1 MKTITITM
9 CFLLTIGLAG
19 CGKDGE
25 PEIIPV
31 EEGNDN
37 SSNGWMSEMD
47 EETTSLFQEIMGEWK
62 LVEAIPE
69 SHTLSG
75 IDYFCFYPDGT
86 CTYHSAPESKTYQ
99 GKFDIIKGDNWN
111 VPTTDYRSLPTNF
124 RLRIFGGDELCQVF
138 PFVIEGKKMHINI
151 LGFTYIHTALMFE
164 RVNDEPLSN
173 EGNDYKPIELTRAEQ
188 ELVTA
193 NNDFA
198 FNLFRKAGPRPT
210 NAADICFVEPNK
222 STILSPIS
230 ITYAL
235 GMLNNGA
242 AGETQAQI
250 NKVLGFGE
258 TGADGINAFC
268 QKMLTEAPKL
278 DKLTKVMIANTI
290 YINKGYQLKP
300 DFVTKAKSYY
310 DAEPETRD
318 FADGKTMDVINQ
330 WGSDHTEKMIEK
342 VLNEDEF
349 NPLAVS
355 YLLNAIYFK
364 GAWAEKFDKA
374 NTKDEAFRKE
384 DNQEVQV
391 PMMHQEHEFNYTE
404 DEDCQALCLPY
415 GNNAYRMTILL
426 PKEGR
431 TVYSLAQK
439 LSAKTWQRYQWM
451 GSTAIVDVKLP
462 RFESKTGVDLK
473 PVMSA
478 LGMPNAFDYRLAEFP
493 NFCNVP
499 IFIDLMKQVAR
510 IKLSEEGTEAAAVTM
525 IGLFESI
532 NSTPKEPKHVNFHA
546 TSPFIYVIS
555 EQSTGAIFFIGQ
567 YMGD

>member
-1 MKTITITM
+1 MKKNLILWMGVVLMMTVGTSSCSKSDSEDI
-9 CFLLTIGLAG
+9 
-19 CGKDGE
+19 
-25 PEIIPV
+25 V
-31 EEGNDN
+31 NEEVTDN
-37 SSNGWMSEMD
+37 
-47 EETTSLFQEIMGEWK
+47 
-62 LVEAIPE
+62 
-69 SHTLSG
+69 
-75 IDYFCFYPDGT
+75 
-86 CTYHSAPESKTYQ
+86 
-99 GKFDIIKGDNWN
+99 
-111 VPTTDYRSLPTNF
+111 
-124 RLRIFGGDELCQVF
+124 
-138 PFVIEGKKMHINI
+138 
-151 LGFTYIHTALMFE
+151 
-164 RVNDEPLSN
+164 EPLSN
-173 EGNDYKPIELTRAEQ
+173 ENNEFKPIDLTRAEQ

-198 FNLFRKAGPRPT
+198 FNLFRKAGPRMT
-210 NAADICFVEPNK
+210 NGAAGPCFTEPNK

-268 QKMLTEAPKL
+268 KKMLTEAPKL

-290 YINKGYQLKP
+290 YMNQGYQLKP
-300 DFVTKAKSYY
+300 DFVTKARDYY
-310 DAEPETRD
+310 DAEPETRN

-330 WGSDHTEKMIEK
+330 WASDHTEKMIEK
-342 VLNEDEF
+342 VLDNDEYD
-349 NPLAVS
+349 PTAVS

-374 NTKDEAFRKE
+374 NTKDEAFTNE
-384 DNQEVQV
+384 NNQEVQV

-439 LSAKTWQRYQWM
+439 LTTQTWQRYQWM
-451 GSTAIVDVKLP
+451 GTAIVDVKLP
-462 RFESKTGVDLK
+462 RFESKTDVDLI
-473 PVMSA
+473 PIMSA
-478 LGMPNAFDYRLAEFP
+478 LGMPNAFDDRLAEFP
-493 NFCNVP
+493 YFCNASTY
-499 IFIDLMKQVAR
+499 IGLMKQVAC
-510 IKLSEEGTEAAAVTM
+510 IKLNEEGTEAAAVTV
-525 IGLFESI
+525 IGMKE
-532 NSTPKEPKHVNFHA
+532 NAMPQEPKHVNFHA
-546 TSPFIYVIS
+546 TRPFIYIIS

>member
-1 MKTITITM
+1 MKKNHILWM
-9 CFLLTIGLAG
+9 FAMLMMTIGMSS
-19 CGKDGE
+19 CGKSDSGDIT
-25 PEIIPV
+25 PEDPV
-31 EEGNDN
+31 
-37 SSNGWMSEMD
+37 D
-47 EETTSLFQEIMGEWK
+47 EEIT
-62 LVEAIPE
+62 
-69 SHTLSG
+69 
-75 IDYFCFYPDGT
+75 
-86 CTYHSAPESKTYQ
+86 
-99 GKFDIIKGDNWN
+99 DN
-111 VPTTDYRSLPTNF
+111 
-124 RLRIFGGDELCQVF
+124 
-138 PFVIEGKKMHINI
+138 
-151 LGFTYIHTALMFE
+151 
-164 RVNDEPLSN
+164 EPLSN
-173 EGNDYKPIELTRAEQ
+173 ENNECRPIDLTRAEQ
-188 ELVTA
+188 ELVTS

-198 FNLFRKAGPRPT
+198 FNLFRFA
-210 NAADICFVEPNK
+210 EPNK

-268 QKMLTEAPKL
+268 RKMLTEAPNL

-290 YINKGYQLKP
+290 YMNKGYQLNS
-300 DFVTKAKSYY
+300 DFVAKAKDYY

-318 FADGKTMDVINQ
+318 FYDDQTMDVINQ
-330 WGSDHTEKMIEK
+330 WASDHTEKMIEK
-342 VLNEDEF
+342 VLDKDEF
-349 NPLAVS
+349 DPSAVS

-374 NTKDEAFRKE
+374 KTKDEAFRKE
-384 DNQEVQV
+384 NNQEVQV

-426 PKEGR
+426 PKEGK

-439 LSAKTWQRYQWM
+439 LSAKTWQRFQWI

-462 RFESKTGVDLK
+462 RFESKTDVDLK
-473 PVMSA
+473 PIMTA
-478 LGMPNAFDYRLAEFP
+478 LGMPNAFDGNLAEFP

-499 IFIDLMKQVAR
+499 TYIDLMKQVAR
-510 IKLSEEGTEAAAVTM
+510 IKLSEEGTEAAAVTV
-525 IGLFESI
+525 IGMDK
-532 NSTPKEPKHVNFHA
+532 STGVPQEPKRVNFHA
-546 TSPFIYVIS
+546 TSPFLYVIS

>member
-1 MKTITITM
+1 MKKNLILWMGVVLMMTVGTSSCSKSDSEDI
-9 CFLLTIGLAG
+9 
-19 CGKDGE
+19 
-25 PEIIPV
+25 V
-31 EEGNDN
+31 NEEVTDN
-37 SSNGWMSEMD
+37 
-47 EETTSLFQEIMGEWK
+47 
-62 LVEAIPE
+62 
-69 SHTLSG
+69 
-75 IDYFCFYPDGT
+75 
-86 CTYHSAPESKTYQ
+86 
-99 GKFDIIKGDNWN
+99 
-111 VPTTDYRSLPTNF
+111 
-124 RLRIFGGDELCQVF
+124 
-138 PFVIEGKKMHINI
+138 
-151 LGFTYIHTALMFE
+151 
-164 RVNDEPLSN
+164 EPLSN
-173 EGNDYKPIELTRAEQ
+173 ENNEFKPIDLTRAEQ

-198 FNLFRKAGPRPT
+198 FNLFRKAGPRMT
-210 NAADICFVEPNK
+210 NGAAGPCFTEPNK

-268 QKMLTEAPKL
+268 KKMLTEAPKL

-290 YINKGYQLKP
+290 YMNQGYQLKP
-300 DFVTKAKSYY
+300 DFVTKAKDYY
-310 DAEPETRD
+310 DAEPETRN

-330 WGSDHTEKMIEK
+330 WASDHTEKMIDK
-342 VLNEDEF
+342 VLDNDEF
-349 NPLAVS
+349 DPTAVS

-374 NTKDEAFRKE
+374 NTKDEAFINE
-384 DNQEVQV
+384 NNQEVQV

-439 LSAKTWQRYQWM
+439 LTTQTWQRYQWM
-451 GSTAIVDVKLP
+451 GTAIVDVKLP
-462 RFESKTGVDLK
+462 RFESKTNVDLK
-473 PVMSA
+473 PVMMA
-478 LGMPNAFDYRLAEFP
+478 LGMPNAFSDYLAEFP
-493 NFCNVP
+493 HFCNVP
-499 IFIDLMKQVAR
+499 TYIGLMKQVAR
-510 IKLSEEGTEAAAVTM
+510 IKLSEEGTEAAAVTV
-525 IGLFESI
+525 IGMYEKAM
-532 NSTPKEPKHVNFHA
+532 PQEPKHVNFHA
-546 TSPFIYVIS
+546 TRPFIYIIS

>member
-1 MKTITITM
+1 MQKRRSMKKNLILWMGVVLMMTVGTSSCSKSDSEDI
-9 CFLLTIGLAG
+9 
-19 CGKDGE
+19 
-25 PEIIPV
+25 V
-31 EEGNDN
+31 NEEVTDN
-37 SSNGWMSEMD
+37 
-47 EETTSLFQEIMGEWK
+47 
-62 LVEAIPE
+62 
-69 SHTLSG
+69 
-75 IDYFCFYPDGT
+75 
-86 CTYHSAPESKTYQ
+86 
-99 GKFDIIKGDNWN
+99 
-111 VPTTDYRSLPTNF
+111 
-124 RLRIFGGDELCQVF
+124 
-138 PFVIEGKKMHINI
+138 
-151 LGFTYIHTALMFE
+151 
-164 RVNDEPLSN
+164 EPLSN
-173 EGNDYKPIELTRAEQ
+173 ENNEFKPIDLTRAEQ

-198 FNLFRKAGPRPT
+198 FNLFRKAGPRMT
-210 NAADICFVEPNK
+210 NGAAGPCFTEPNK

-268 QKMLTEAPKL
+268 KKMLTEAPKL

-290 YINKGYQLKP
+290 YMNQGYQLKP
-300 DFVTKAKSYY
+300 DFVTKAKDYY
-310 DAEPETRD
+310 DAEPETRN

-330 WGSDHTEKMIEK
+330 WASDHTEKMIDK
-342 VLNEDEF
+342 VLDNDEF
-349 NPLAVS
+349 DPTAVS

-374 NTKDEAFRKE
+374 NTKDEAFTNE
-384 DNQEVQV
+384 NNQEVQV

-426 PKEGR
+426 PKAGR

-439 LSAKTWQRYQWM
+439 LTTQTWQRYQWM
-451 GSTAIVDVKLP
+451 GTAIVDVKLP
-462 RFESKTGVDLK
+462 RFESKTNVDLK
-473 PVMSA
+473 PVMMA
-478 LGMPNAFDYRLAEFP
+478 LGMPNAFSDYLAEFP
-493 NFCNVP
+493 HFCNVP
-499 IFIDLMKQVAR
+499 TYIGLMKQVAR
-510 IKLSEEGTEAAAVTM
+510 IKLSEEGTEAAAVTV
-525 IGLFESI
+525 IGMLEMAM
-532 NSTPKEPKHVNFHA
+532 PQEPKHVNFHA
-546 TSPFIYVIS
+546 THPFIYIIS

>member
-1 MKTITITM
+1 MKKNLILWMGVVLMMTVGTSSCSKSDSEDI
-9 CFLLTIGLAG
+9 
-19 CGKDGE
+19 
-25 PEIIPV
+25 V
-31 EEGNDN
+31 NEEVTDN
-37 SSNGWMSEMD
+37 
-47 EETTSLFQEIMGEWK
+47 
-62 LVEAIPE
+62 
-69 SHTLSG
+69 
-75 IDYFCFYPDGT
+75 
-86 CTYHSAPESKTYQ
+86 
-99 GKFDIIKGDNWN
+99 
-111 VPTTDYRSLPTNF
+111 
-124 RLRIFGGDELCQVF
+124 
-138 PFVIEGKKMHINI
+138 
-151 LGFTYIHTALMFE
+151 
-164 RVNDEPLSN
+164 EPLSN
-173 EGNDYKPIELTRAEQ
+173 ENNEFKPIDLTRAEQ

-198 FNLFRKAGPRPT
+198 FNLFRKAGPRMT
-210 NAADICFVEPNK
+210 NGAAGPCFTEPNK

-268 QKMLTEAPKL
+268 KKMLTEAPKL

-290 YINKGYQLKP
+290 YMNQGYQLKP
-300 DFVTKAKSYY
+300 DFVTKAKDYY
-310 DAEPETRD
+310 DAEPESRN

-330 WGSDHTEKMIEK
+330 WASDHTEKMIDK
-342 VLNEDEF
+342 VLDNDEF
-349 NPLAVS
+349 DPTAVS

-374 NTKDEAFRKE
+374 NTKDEAFTNE
-384 DNQEVQV
+384 NNQEVQV

-426 PKEGR
+426 PKAGR

-439 LSAKTWQRYQWM
+439 LTTQTWQRYQWM
-451 GSTAIVDVKLP
+451 GTAIVDVKLP
-462 RFESKTGVDLK
+462 RFESKTDVDLI
-473 PVMSA
+473 PIMSA
-478 LGMPNAFDYRLAEFP
+478 LGMPNAFSDYLAEFP
-493 NFCNVP
+493 HFCNVP
-499 IFIDLMKQVAR
+499 TYIGLMKQVAR
-510 IKLSEEGTEAAAVTM
+510 IKLSEEGTEAAAVTV
-525 IGLFESI
+525 IGMYEKAM
-532 NSTPKEPKHVNFHA
+532 PQEPKHVNFHA
-546 TSPFIYVIS
+546 THPFIYIIS

>member
-1 MKTITITM
+1 MKKNLILWMGVVLMMTVGTSSCSKSDSEDI
-9 CFLLTIGLAG
+9 
-19 CGKDGE
+19 
-25 PEIIPV
+25 V
-31 EEGNDN
+31 NEEVTDN
-37 SSNGWMSEMD
+37 
-47 EETTSLFQEIMGEWK
+47 
-62 LVEAIPE
+62 
-69 SHTLSG
+69 
-75 IDYFCFYPDGT
+75 
-86 CTYHSAPESKTYQ
+86 
-99 GKFDIIKGDNWN
+99 
-111 VPTTDYRSLPTNF
+111 
-124 RLRIFGGDELCQVF
+124 
-138 PFVIEGKKMHINI
+138 
-151 LGFTYIHTALMFE
+151 
-164 RVNDEPLSN
+164 EPLSN
-173 EGNDYKPIELTRAEQ
+173 ENNEFKPIDLTRAEQ

-198 FNLFRKAGPRPT
+198 FNLFRKAGPRMT
-210 NAADICFVEPNK
+210 NGAAGPCFTEPNK

-268 QKMLTEAPKL
+268 KKMLTEAPKL

-290 YINKGYQLKP
+290 YMNQGYQLKP
-300 DFVTKAKSYY
+300 DFVTKAKDYY
-310 DAEPETRD
+310 DAEPETRN

-330 WGSDHTEKMIEK
+330 WASDHTEKMIDK
-342 VLNEDEF
+342 VLDNDEF
-349 NPLAVS
+349 DPTAVS
-355 YLLNAIYFK
+355 YLLNAFYFK

-374 NTKDEAFRKE
+374 NTKDEAFTNE
-384 DNQEVQV
+384 NNQEVQV

-439 LSAKTWQRYQWM
+439 LTTQTWQRYQWM
-451 GSTAIVDVKLP
+451 GTAIVDVKLP
-462 RFESKTGVDLK
+462 RFESKTNVDLK
-473 PVMSA
+473 PVMMA
-478 LGMPNAFDYRLAEFP
+478 LGMPNAFSDYLAEFP
-493 NFCNVP
+493 HFCNVP
-499 IFIDLMKQVAR
+499 TYIGLMKQVAR
-510 IKLSEEGTEAAAVTM
+510 IKLSEEGTEAAAVTV
-525 IGLFESI
+525 IGMYEKAM
-532 NSTPKEPKHVNFHA
+532 PQEPKHVNFHA
-546 TSPFIYVIS
+546 THPFIYIIS

>member
-1 MKTITITM
+1 MKKNLILWMGVVLMMTVGTSSCSKSDSEDI
-9 CFLLTIGLAG
+9 
-19 CGKDGE
+19 
-25 PEIIPV
+25 V
-31 EEGNDN
+31 NEEVTDN
-37 SSNGWMSEMD
+37 
-47 EETTSLFQEIMGEWK
+47 
-62 LVEAIPE
+62 
-69 SHTLSG
+69 
-75 IDYFCFYPDGT
+75 
-86 CTYHSAPESKTYQ
+86 
-99 GKFDIIKGDNWN
+99 
-111 VPTTDYRSLPTNF
+111 
-124 RLRIFGGDELCQVF
+124 
-138 PFVIEGKKMHINI
+138 
-151 LGFTYIHTALMFE
+151 
-164 RVNDEPLSN
+164 EPLSN
-173 EGNDYKPIELTRAEQ
+173 ENNEFKPIDLTRAEQ

-198 FNLFRKAGPRPT
+198 FNLFRKAGPRMT
-210 NAADICFVEPNK
+210 NGAAGPCFTEPNK

-268 QKMLTEAPKL
+268 KKMLTEAPKL

-290 YINKGYQLKP
+290 YMNQGYQLKP
-300 DFVTKAKSYY
+300 DFVTKAKDYY
-310 DAEPETRD
+310 DAEPETRN

-330 WGSDHTEKMIEK
+330 WASDHTEKMIDK
-342 VLNEDEF
+342 VLDNDEF
-349 NPLAVS
+349 DPTAVS

-374 NTKDEAFRKE
+374 NTKDEAFTNE
-384 DNQEVQV
+384 NNQEVQV

-426 PKEGR
+426 PKAGR

-439 LSAKTWQRYQWM
+439 LTTQTWQRYQWM
-451 GSTAIVDVKLP
+451 GTAIVDVKLP
-462 RFESKTGVDLK
+462 RFESKTDVDLI
-473 PVMSA
+473 PIMSA
-478 LGMPNAFDYRLAEFP
+478 LGMPNAFDDRLAEFP
-493 NFCNVP
+493 YFCNASTY
-499 IFIDLMKQVAR
+499 IGLMKQVAR
-510 IKLSEEGTEAAAVTM
+510 IKLSEEGTEAAAVTV
-525 IGLFESI
+525 IGMYEKAM
-532 NSTPKEPKHVNFHA
+532 PQEPKHVNFHA
-546 TSPFIYVIS
+546 THPFIYIIS

>member
-1 MKTITITM
+1 MKKNLILWMGVVLMMTVGTSSCSKSDSEDI
-9 CFLLTIGLAG
+9 
-19 CGKDGE
+19 
-25 PEIIPV
+25 V
-31 EEGNDN
+31 NEEVTDN
-37 SSNGWMSEMD
+37 
-47 EETTSLFQEIMGEWK
+47 
-62 LVEAIPE
+62 
-69 SHTLSG
+69 
-75 IDYFCFYPDGT
+75 
-86 CTYHSAPESKTYQ
+86 
-99 GKFDIIKGDNWN
+99 
-111 VPTTDYRSLPTNF
+111 
-124 RLRIFGGDELCQVF
+124 
-138 PFVIEGKKMHINI
+138 
-151 LGFTYIHTALMFE
+151 
-164 RVNDEPLSN
+164 EPLSN
-173 EGNDYKPIELTRAEQ
+173 ENNEFKPIDLTRAEQ

-198 FNLFRKAGPRPT
+198 FNLFRKAGPRMT
-210 NAADICFVEPNK
+210 NGAAGPCFTEPNK

-268 QKMLTEAPKL
+268 KKMLTEAPKL

-290 YINKGYQLKP
+290 YMNQGYQLKP
-300 DFVTKAKSYY
+300 DFVTKAKDYY
-310 DAEPETRD
+310 DAEPETRN

-330 WGSDHTEKMIEK
+330 WASDHTEKMIDK
-342 VLNEDEF
+342 VLDNDEF
-349 NPLAVS
+349 DPTAVS

-374 NTKDEAFRKE
+374 NTKDEAFTNE
-384 DNQEVQV
+384 NNQEVQV

-439 LSAKTWQRYQWM
+439 LTTQTWQRYQWM
-451 GSTAIVDVKLP
+451 GTAIVDVKLP
-462 RFESKTGVDLK
+462 RFESKTNVDLK
-473 PVMSA
+473 PVMMA
-478 LGMPNAFDYRLAEFP
+478 LGMPNAFSDYLAEFP
-493 NFCNVP
+493 HFCNVP
-499 IFIDLMKQVAR
+499 TYIGLMKQVAR
-510 IKLSEEGTEAAAVTM
+510 IKLSEEGTEAAAVTV
-525 IGLFESI
+525 IGIYEKAM
-532 NSTPKEPKHVNFHA
+532 PQEPKHVNFHA
-546 TSPFIYVIS
+546 THPFIYIIS

>member
-1 MKTITITM
+1 MKKSFILWMFAMLMLVVGMSSCSKSDSDDNVNEEPVNEEVT
-9 CFLLTIGLAG
+9 
-19 CGKDGE
+19 GE
-25 PEIIPV
+25 
-31 EEGNDN
+31 
-37 SSNGWMSEMD
+37 
-47 EETTSLFQEIMGEWK
+47 
-62 LVEAIPE
+62 
-69 SHTLSG
+69 
-75 IDYFCFYPDGT
+75 
-86 CTYHSAPESKTYQ
+86 
-99 GKFDIIKGDNWN
+99 
-111 VPTTDYRSLPTNF
+111 
-124 RLRIFGGDELCQVF
+124 
-138 PFVIEGKKMHINI
+138 
-151 LGFTYIHTALMFE
+151 
-164 RVNDEPLSN
+164 EPLSN
-173 EGNDYKPIELTRAEQ
+173 EDNEFTPIDLTRAEQ
-188 ELVTA
+188 ELVTS

-198 FNLFRKAGPRPT
+198 FNLFRDLKP
-210 NAADICFVEPNK
+210 EK

-230 ITYAL
+230 ITYTL

-250 NKVLGFGE
+250 NMVLGFGK

-290 YINKGYQLKP
+290 YVNQNYQLKP
-300 DFVTKAKSYY
+300 DFVTKAKNYY

-318 FADGKTMDVINQ
+318 FHDGKTMDVINQ

-342 VLNEDEF
+342 VLDKDEF
-349 NPLAVS
+349 DPSAVS

-364 GAWAEKFDKA
+364 GAWAEKFDKV
-374 NTKDEAFRKE
+374 NTKDEAFTKE

-439 LSAKTWQRYQWM
+439 LTTKTWQRYQSM
-451 GSTAIVDVKLP
+451 GTAIVDVKLP
-462 RFESKTGVDLK
+462 RFESKADVDLK

-478 LGMPNAFDYRLAEFP
+478 LGMPNAFDDHLAEFP
-493 NFCNVP
+493 YFCNVATY
-499 IFIDLMKQVAR
+499 IGMMKQVAR
-510 IKLSEEGTEAAAVTM
+510 IKLNEEGTEAAAVTV
-525 IGLFESI
+525 IGNE
-532 NSTPKEPKHVNFHA
+532 KGEAKHVNFHA
-546 TSPFIYVIS
+546 TRPFLYVIS

>member
-1 MKTITITM
+1 MKKNLILWMGVVLMMTVGTSSCSKSDSEDI
-9 CFLLTIGLAG
+9 
-19 CGKDGE
+19 
-25 PEIIPV
+25 V
-31 EEGNDN
+31 NEEVTDN
-37 SSNGWMSEMD
+37 
-47 EETTSLFQEIMGEWK
+47 
-62 LVEAIPE
+62 
-69 SHTLSG
+69 
-75 IDYFCFYPDGT
+75 
-86 CTYHSAPESKTYQ
+86 
-99 GKFDIIKGDNWN
+99 
-111 VPTTDYRSLPTNF
+111 
-124 RLRIFGGDELCQVF
+124 
-138 PFVIEGKKMHINI
+138 
-151 LGFTYIHTALMFE
+151 
-164 RVNDEPLSN
+164 EPLSN
-173 EGNDYKPIELTRAEQ
+173 ENNEFKPIDLTRAEQ

-198 FNLFRKAGPRPT
+198 FNLFRKAGPRMT
-210 NAADICFVEPNK
+210 NGAAGPCFTEPNK

-268 QKMLTEAPKL
+268 KKMLTEAPKL

-290 YINKGYQLKP
+290 YMNQGYQLKP
-300 DFVTKAKSYY
+300 DFVTKAKDYY
-310 DAEPETRD
+310 DAEPETRN

-330 WGSDHTEKMIEK
+330 WASDHTEKMIDN
-342 VLNEDEF
+342 VLDNDEF
-349 NPLAVS
+349 DPTAVS

-374 NTKDEAFRKE
+374 NTKDEAFTNE
-384 DNQEVQV
+384 NNQEVQV

-439 LSAKTWQRYQWM
+439 LTTQTWQRYQWM
-451 GSTAIVDVKLP
+451 GTAIVDVKLP
-462 RFESKTGVDLK
+462 RFESKTNVDLK
-473 PVMSA
+473 PVMMA
-478 LGMPNAFDYRLAEFP
+478 LGMPNAFSDYLAEFP
-493 NFCNVP
+493 HFCNVP
-499 IFIDLMKQVAR
+499 TYIGLMKQVAR
-510 IKLSEEGTEAAAVTM
+510 IKLSEEGTEAAAVTV
-525 IGLFESI
+525 IGMYEKAM
-532 NSTPKEPKHVNFHA
+532 PQEPKHVNFHA
-546 TSPFIYVIS
+546 THPFIYIIS

>member
-1 MKTITITM
+1 MKKN
-9 CFLLTIGLAG
+9 LLLWMGVVLMMTVGTSSCSKSDSEDI
-19 CGKDGE
+19 
-25 PEIIPV
+25 V
-31 EEGNDN
+31 NEEVTDN
-37 SSNGWMSEMD
+37 
-47 EETTSLFQEIMGEWK
+47 
-62 LVEAIPE
+62 
-69 SHTLSG
+69 
-75 IDYFCFYPDGT
+75 
-86 CTYHSAPESKTYQ
+86 
-99 GKFDIIKGDNWN
+99 
-111 VPTTDYRSLPTNF
+111 
-124 RLRIFGGDELCQVF
+124 
-138 PFVIEGKKMHINI
+138 
-151 LGFTYIHTALMFE
+151 
-164 RVNDEPLSN
+164 EPLSN
-173 EGNDYKPIELTRAEQ
+173 ENNEFKPIDLTRAEQ

-198 FNLFRKAGPRPT
+198 FNLFRKAGPRMT
-210 NAADICFVEPNK
+210 NGAAGPCFTEPNK

-268 QKMLTEAPKL
+268 KKMLTEAPKL

-290 YINKGYQLKP
+290 YMNQGYQLKP
-300 DFVTKAKSYY
+300 DFVTKAKDYY
-310 DAEPETRD
+310 GAEPETRN

-330 WGSDHTEKMIEK
+330 WASDHTEKMIDK
-342 VLNEDEF
+342 VLDNDEF
-349 NPLAVS
+349 DPTAVS

-374 NTKDEAFRKE
+374 NTKDEAFTNE
-384 DNQEVQV
+384 NNQEVQV

-439 LSAKTWQRYQWM
+439 LTTQTWQRYQWM
-451 GSTAIVDVKLP
+451 GTAIVDVKLP
-462 RFESKTGVDLK
+462 RFESKTNMDLK
-473 PVMSA
+473 PVMMA
-478 LGMPNAFDYRLAEFP
+478 LGMPNAFSDYLAEFP
-493 NFCNVP
+493 HFCNVP
-499 IFIDLMKQVAR
+499 TYIGLMKQVAR
-510 IKLSEEGTEAAAVTM
+510 IKLSEEGTEAAAVTV
-525 IGLFESI
+525 IGMYEKAM
-532 NSTPKEPKHVNFHA
+532 PQEPKHVNFHA
-546 TSPFIYVIS
+546 THPFIYIIS

>member
-1 MKTITITM
+1 MKKNLILWMGVVLMMTVGTSSCSKSDSEDI
-9 CFLLTIGLAG
+9 
-19 CGKDGE
+19 
-25 PEIIPV
+25 V
-31 EEGNDN
+31 NEEVTDN
-37 SSNGWMSEMD
+37 
-47 EETTSLFQEIMGEWK
+47 
-62 LVEAIPE
+62 
-69 SHTLSG
+69 
-75 IDYFCFYPDGT
+75 
-86 CTYHSAPESKTYQ
+86 
-99 GKFDIIKGDNWN
+99 
-111 VPTTDYRSLPTNF
+111 
-124 RLRIFGGDELCQVF
+124 
-138 PFVIEGKKMHINI
+138 
-151 LGFTYIHTALMFE
+151 
-164 RVNDEPLSN
+164 EPLSN
-173 EGNDYKPIELTRAEQ
+173 ENNEFKPIDLTRAEQ

-198 FNLFRKAGPRPT
+198 FNLFRKAGPRMT
-210 NAADICFVEPNK
+210 NGAAGPCFTEPNK

-268 QKMLTEAPKL
+268 KKMLTEAPKL

-290 YINKGYQLKP
+290 YMNQGYQLKP
-300 DFVTKAKSYY
+300 DFVTKAKDYY
-310 DAEPETRD
+310 DAEPETRN

-330 WGSDHTEKMIEK
+330 WASDHTEKMIDK
-342 VLNEDEF
+342 VLDNDEF
-349 NPLAVS
+349 DPTAVS

-374 NTKDEAFRKE
+374 NTKDEAFTNE
-384 DNQEVQV
+384 NNQEVQV

-439 LSAKTWQRYQWM
+439 LTTQTWQRYQWM
-451 GSTAIVDVKLP
+451 GTAIVDVKLP
-462 RFESKTGVDLK
+462 RFESKTDVDLI
-473 PVMSA
+473 PIMSA
-478 LGMPNAFDYRLAEFP
+478 LGMPNAFDDRLAEFP
-493 NFCNVP
+493 YFCNASTY
-499 IFIDLMKQVAR
+499 IGLMKQVAC
-510 IKLSEEGTEAAAVTM
+510 IKLNEEGTEAAAVTV
-525 IGLFESI
+525 IGMDGKAM
-532 NSTPKEPKHVNFHA
+532 PQEPKHVNFHA
-546 TSPFIYVIS
+546 KHPFIYIIS

>member
-1 MKTITITM
+1 MKKNLILWMGVVLMMTVGTSSCSKSDSEDI
-9 CFLLTIGLAG
+9 
-19 CGKDGE
+19 
-25 PEIIPV
+25 V
-31 EEGNDN
+31 NEEVTDN
-37 SSNGWMSEMD
+37 
-47 EETTSLFQEIMGEWK
+47 
-62 LVEAIPE
+62 
-69 SHTLSG
+69 
-75 IDYFCFYPDGT
+75 
-86 CTYHSAPESKTYQ
+86 
-99 GKFDIIKGDNWN
+99 
-111 VPTTDYRSLPTNF
+111 
-124 RLRIFGGDELCQVF
+124 
-138 PFVIEGKKMHINI
+138 
-151 LGFTYIHTALMFE
+151 
-164 RVNDEPLSN
+164 EPLSN
-173 EGNDYKPIELTRAEQ
+173 ENNEFKPIDLTRAEQ

-198 FNLFRKAGPRPT
+198 FNLFRKAGPRMT
-210 NAADICFVEPNK
+210 NGAAGPCFTEPNK

-268 QKMLTEAPKL
+268 KKMLTEAPKL

-290 YINKGYQLKP
+290 YMNQGYQLKP
-300 DFVTKAKSYY
+300 DFVTKAKDYY
-310 DAEPETRD
+310 DAEPETRN

-330 WGSDHTEKMIEK
+330 WASDHTEKMIDK
-342 VLNEDEF
+342 VLDNDEF
-349 NPLAVS
+349 DPTAVS

-374 NTKDEAFRKE
+374 NTKDEAFTNE
-384 DNQEVQV
+384 NNQEVQV

-404 DEDCQALCLPY
+404 DENCQALCLPY

-439 LSAKTWQRYQWM
+439 LTTQTWQRYQWM
-451 GSTAIVDVKLP
+451 GTAIVDVKLP
-462 RFESKTGVDLK
+462 RFESKTNVDLK
-473 PVMSA
+473 PVMMA
-478 LGMPNAFDYRLAEFP
+478 LGMPNAFSDYLAEFP
-493 NFCNVP
+493 HFCNVP
-499 IFIDLMKQVAR
+499 TYIGLMKQVAR
-510 IKLSEEGTEAAAVTM
+510 IKLSEEGTEAAAVTV
-525 IGLFESI
+525 IGMYEKAM
-532 NSTPKEPKHVNFHA
+532 PQEPKHVNFHA
-546 TSPFIYVIS
+546 THPFIYIIS

>member
-1 MKTITITM
+1 MKKNLILWMGVVLMMTVGTSSCSKSDSEDI
-9 CFLLTIGLAG
+9 
-19 CGKDGE
+19 
-25 PEIIPV
+25 V
-31 EEGNDN
+31 NEEVTDN
-37 SSNGWMSEMD
+37 
-47 EETTSLFQEIMGEWK
+47 
-62 LVEAIPE
+62 
-69 SHTLSG
+69 
-75 IDYFCFYPDGT
+75 
-86 CTYHSAPESKTYQ
+86 
-99 GKFDIIKGDNWN
+99 
-111 VPTTDYRSLPTNF
+111 
-124 RLRIFGGDELCQVF
+124 
-138 PFVIEGKKMHINI
+138 
-151 LGFTYIHTALMFE
+151 
-164 RVNDEPLSN
+164 EPLSN
-173 EGNDYKPIELTRAEQ
+173 ENNEFKPIDLTRAEQ

-198 FNLFRKAGPRPT
+198 FNLFRKAGPRMT
-210 NAADICFVEPNK
+210 NGAAGPCFTEPNK

-268 QKMLTEAPKL
+268 KKMLTEAPKL

-290 YINKGYQLKP
+290 YMNQGYQLKP
-300 DFVTKAKSYY
+300 DFVTKAKDYY
-310 DAEPETRD
+310 DAEPETRN

-330 WGSDHTEKMIEK
+330 WASDHTEKMIDK
-342 VLNEDEF
+342 VLDNDEF
-349 NPLAVS
+349 DPTAVS

-374 NTKDEAFRKE
+374 NTKDEAFTNE
-384 DNQEVQV
+384 NNQEVQV

-439 LSAKTWQRYQWM
+439 LTTQTWQRYQWM
-451 GSTAIVDVKLP
+451 GTAIVDVKLP
-462 RFESKTGVDLK
+462 RFESKTNVDLK
-473 PVMSA
+473 PVMMA
-478 LGMPNAFDYRLAEFP
+478 LGMPNAFSDYLAEFP
-493 NFCNVP
+493 HFCNVP
-499 IFIDLMKQVAR
+499 TYIGLMKQVAR
-510 IKLSEEGTEAAAVTM
+510 IKLSEEGTEAAAVTV
-525 IGLFESI
+525 IGMKD
-532 NSTPKEPKHVNFHA
+532 NAMPQEPKHVNFHA
-546 TSPFIYVIS
+546 TRPFIYIIS

>member
-1 MKTITITM
+1 MKKNLILWMGVVLMMTVGTSSCSKSDSEDI
-9 CFLLTIGLAG
+9 
-19 CGKDGE
+19 
-25 PEIIPV
+25 V
-31 EEGNDN
+31 NEEVTDN
-37 SSNGWMSEMD
+37 
-47 EETTSLFQEIMGEWK
+47 
-62 LVEAIPE
+62 
-69 SHTLSG
+69 
-75 IDYFCFYPDGT
+75 
-86 CTYHSAPESKTYQ
+86 
-99 GKFDIIKGDNWN
+99 
-111 VPTTDYRSLPTNF
+111 
-124 RLRIFGGDELCQVF
+124 
-138 PFVIEGKKMHINI
+138 
-151 LGFTYIHTALMFE
+151 
-164 RVNDEPLSN
+164 EPLSN
-173 EGNDYKPIELTRAEQ
+173 ENNEFKPIDLTRAEQ

-198 FNLFRKAGPRPT
+198 FNLFRKAGPRMT
-210 NAADICFVEPNK
+210 NGAAGPCFTEPNK

-268 QKMLTEAPKL
+268 KKMLTEAPKL

-290 YINKGYQLKP
+290 YMNQGYQLKP
-300 DFVTKAKSYY
+300 DFVTKAKDYY
-310 DAEPETRD
+310 DAEPESRN

-330 WGSDHTEKMIEK
+330 WASDHTEKMIDK
-342 VLNEDEF
+342 VLDNDEF
-349 NPLAVS
+349 DPTAVS

-374 NTKDEAFRKE
+374 NTKDEAFINE
-384 DNQEVQV
+384 NNQEVQV

-439 LSAKTWQRYQWM
+439 LTTQTWQRYQWM
-451 GSTAIVDVKLP
+451 GTAIVDVKLP
-462 RFESKTGVDLK
+462 RFESKTNVDLK
-473 PVMSA
+473 PVMMA
-478 LGMPNAFDYRLAEFP
+478 LGMPNAFSDYLAEFP
-493 NFCNVP
+493 HFCNVP
-499 IFIDLMKQVAR
+499 TYIGLMKQVAR
-510 IKLSEEGTEAAAVTM
+510 IKLSEEGTEAAAVTV
-525 IGLFESI
+525 IGMYEKAM
-532 NSTPKEPKHVNFHA
+532 PQEPKHVNFHA
-546 TSPFIYVIS
+546 THPFIYIIS